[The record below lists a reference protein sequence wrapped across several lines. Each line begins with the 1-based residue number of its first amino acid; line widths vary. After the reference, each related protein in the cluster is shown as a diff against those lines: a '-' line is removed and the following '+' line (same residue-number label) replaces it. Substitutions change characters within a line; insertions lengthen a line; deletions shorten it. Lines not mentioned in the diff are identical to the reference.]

1 MEEEMPEGEQTRPEI
16 LYGTSPSE
24 ETMSN
29 ARAQVSSTLQQ
40 VAREA
45 TKSVQQPD
53 GFKIYEEDGPRGSP
67 MHSLNIPQQDL
78 QVFPEIDSTIATTLE
93 APTTSLAAIA
103 GDTAGEGGTGYSMA
117 PFPDLEAGQHIFD
130 DSARYWVG
138 TNVDGGSFEG
148 SVHNEASSGVEAEQH
163 QIQAFAKLEFA
174 DGEFYMNTYAVE
186 IGRDIHAA
194 RQAAD
199 LLARQDTETRSRRRS
214 ASAGDSITSSRARHK
229 NSQNVA
235 SSLASESGGVMGVD
249 SHESEP
255 TKKPRSRKPRSRKL
269 KSRKSKSWSSSS
281 QQLSQKSSVLLSNGK
296 TDYNALAMASL
307 TGHDLGPND
316 FGPDTPMPAP
326 ELVPLVPIH
335 PPALPEGVPSGRKSI
350 SRKHLRIAYNFEE
363 SLFEVSILGRNGG
376 FVDDEWYAQGDV
388 QTLMNGSIIQIGGVG
403 ICFVLPDVAPGETGA
418 EAGLGSDPL
427 SGGKMSFDIPE
438 SIDDESDGDL
448 AGEEERC
455 RSLNIKRE
463 NGDNE
468 EEEEGEEKEEEE
480 EEEEPE
486 EPEMVQRRAKG
497 KKKPEPEPL
506 PPTKR
511 KGPGR
516 PPKNG
521 IISKREQAL
530 LARQARENAKVVTGR
545 NADVSLDQ
553 SKVKA
558 TKDTKVVKKE
568 QPLPQTNGKRKYTKR
583 KRAGGTDDQRAVRE
597 STEHTDSVP
606 PEQSIAAKLPPK
618 PAKEKRPPKP
628 PRSPSPVFDEAT
640 LTPEQLTKPPQNY
653 IVLIHEALSNSET
666 GAMALPQIYRAMQRK
681 YPYFKLRA
689 TTVGWQSSVRHN
701 LSQNA
706 AFRKIER
713 DGKGWMWGLVP
724 GVSIEKEKKRRA
736 TPPPVSQQPY
746 YPPGPPPMQYPYPYP
761 SMPPAN
767 ARMPANHY
775 GMPPGMPPAQMHRGL
790 PPRGPHGFP
799 IPLVNAQSESTYQS
813 PYQST
818 PPPQK
823 SSAPA
828 HPPQGGSSTNGA
840 NSHYPTPTSQ
850 PSAQASVYK
859 HQTSG
864 SAQSPSPAPVQLK
877 TEALTGSLGES
888 FGNADGQGVV
898 QAIARYKRQYIDS
911 MPDKAKAEILVT
923 SAINRT
929 LGISNPQ
936 DAADEADDP
945 REKSIIGEIATMLS
959 DLSKQNKGTQFGASD
974 NTFPPTEPS
983 PTPAG
988 DDSIPSLPTA
998 APRAAKAEAQYPL
1011 TNGNPHRKNGTV
1023 EKEAAEDKGS
1033 GKRPFE
1039 DRDSESVTEHGPPEA
1054 KRAAIEA

>member
-1 MEEEMPEGEQTRPEI
+1 MPEGEQTQPEF
-16 LYGTSPSE
+16 LYGTSASE
-24 ETMSN
+24 VFMAKT
-29 ARAQVSSTLQQ
+29 RAKTRSILQQ

-45 TKSVQQPD
+45 TKSAQQPD

-67 MHSLNIPQQDL
+67 MHPLNIPQQEL
-78 QVFPEIDSTIATTLE
+78 QIFPENDSMIATSLD

-103 GDTAGEGGTGYSMA
+103 RDTAGEGGTGYSMV
-117 PFPDLEAGQHIFD
+117 PLPDLEAGQHIFD
-130 DSARYWVG
+130 DSARCWVG

-163 QIQAFAKLEFA
+163 QIQAFAKLEFD

-186 IGRDIHAA
+186 IGRDVHAA

-199 LLARQDTETRSRRRS
+199 LLARQDTETRPRRPS
-214 ASAGDSITSSRARHK
+214 ASAGGSITSSRVRHK
-229 NSQNVA
+229 NSENVA

-249 SHESEP
+249 SCESEP
-255 TKKPRSRKPRSRKL
+255 TRKPRSRKL
-269 KSRKSKSWSSSS
+269 KSRKPKSWSSSS
-281 QQLSQKSSVLLSNGK
+281 QQLSQKSSMLLSNGK

-307 TGHDLGPND
+307 TGHDLGPNEL
-316 FGPDTPMPAP
+316 GPNSPMPAP

-335 PPALPEGVPSGRKSI
+335 PPALPEGRPSGGKSI
-350 SRKHLRIAYNFEE
+350 SRKHIRIAYNFEE
-363 SLFEVSILGRNGG
+363 SLFEVNILGRNGG

-403 ICFVLPDVAPGETGA
+403 IHFVLPDVAPGETGA

-448 AGEEERC
+448 HGDEERR
-455 RSLNIKRE
+455 RSLNIKKE
-463 NGDNE
+463 DGDND
-468 EEEEGEEKEEEE
+468 EEEE
-480 EEEEPE
+480 EEEEEKEEEEAE
-486 EPEMVQRRAKG
+486 EPEMLQRRARG

-530 LARQARENAKVVTGR
+530 LARQARENAKLVTGR
-545 NADVSLDQ
+545 NPGVSLDQ
-553 SKVKA
+553 STVKA
-558 TKDTKVVKKE
+558 GKDTKVVKKE
-568 QPLPQTNGKRKYTKR
+568 HSLPQTNGKRKYTKR
-583 KRAGGTDDQRAVRE
+583 KRAGATDDQRAVRE

-767 ARMPANHY
+767 GRMPANHY

-799 IPLVNAQSESTYQS
+799 LPLVNAQSESTYQS

-828 HPPQGGSSTNGA
+828 HPPQGGSSTNSA

-850 PSAQASVYK
+850 PPAQASVYK
-859 HQTSG
+859 HQTFG

-888 FGNADGQGVV
+888 LGNADGQGVV

-929 LGISNPQ
+929 LDISNLK

-959 DLSKQNKGTQFGASD
+959 DLSKQNMETPRRASD
-974 NTFPPTEPS
+974 NICPPTEPS

-988 DDSIPSLPTA
+988 DDSVPSLPA
-998 APRAAKAEAQYPL
+998 VAPRAAKAEVQNPL
-1011 TNGNPHRKNGTV
+1011 TDGNPYCKNGTM

-1039 DRDSESVTEHGPPEA
+1039 DRDSESVAEHGPPEA